1 MPGFFKEIMNGKE
14 IILQFDDE
22 EGRRGSNFKITIESI
37 DSELKAL
44 VRCIEDLM
52 KQGKNVF
59 MVDFSDSE
67 LINEEL
73 ALIVPILKKHLIK
86 YLKVLNTYVEPE
98 ADILDIENFDE
109 KQYQIPEKI
118 PIKKNI
124 AMELEESE
132 ESDKE
137 ELPLPVK
144 LNWVRGKLINYK

>member
-109 KQYQIPEKI
+109 KQYQIPERI

-124 AMELEESE
+124 AMEMEESE
-132 ESDKE
+132 ESDK
-137 ELPLPVK
+137 PLPFK
-144 LNWVRGKLINYK
+144 LKWVRGKLINYK

>member
-44 VRCIEDLM
+44 VRCIKDLM

-86 YLKVLNTYVEPE
+86 YLKVLNTYVEP
-98 ADILDIENFDE
+98 
-109 KQYQIPEKI
+109 K
-118 PIKKNI
+118 PIF
-124 AMELEESE
+124 
-132 ESDKE
+132 
-137 ELPLPVK
+137 
-144 LNWVRGKLINYK
+144 